1 MTQLGFYFNANE
13 CIGCKVCVAAC
24 KDVHNLPVGY
34 KLRKVVTGEAGGWE
48 TDAASGVLQPR
59 DVFAYSVSYSCMHCA
74 HPACMEACPKGAVSK
89 DADTGIV
96 SIDQA
101 LCIGCGR
108 CAKACPWDAPVVVPG
123 IDGTRVSRKCD
134 LCADL
139 LAQGEEPACVAAC
152 LMRCLKVVVFD
163 GDAYVPVTY
172 APTAPPLAPP
182 AGVSEARRS
191 AAQDAAHPSCA
202 PLLHALDEGFEFSVQ
217 TAQDTP
223 AGGAMGTDG
232 ATPGAADPLI
242 ADVPEL
248 EPHYLFVPH
257 RGRVEHPDARIRVHS
272 MPEEYI
278 NG

>member
-74 HPACMEACPKGAVSK
+74 HPACMEACPKGAISK

-123 IDGTRVSRKCD
+123 IDGTRVSHKCD

-152 LMRCLKVVVFD
+152 LMRCLKVASFD
-163 GDAYVPVTY
+163 DSAV
-172 APTAPPLAPP
+172 AP
-182 AGVSEARRS
+182 
-191 AAQDAAHPSCA
+191 D
-202 PLLHALDEGFEFSVQ
+202 
-217 TAQDTP
+217 
-223 AGGAMGTDG
+223 
-232 ATPGAADPLI
+232 DPLI
-242 ADVPEL
+242 ASAPEL
-248 EPHYLFVPH
+248 GPHYAFVPH
-257 RGRVEHPDARIRVHS
+257 RGVATHPGAEVRIHS
-272 MPEEYI
+272 MPEEYV